1 MSFLDQAFAQM
12 GFWITWM
19 LIPIIFEIVP
29 ECLYFVKLTFESRK
43 KNDLKKPAKLP
54 IISIIV
60 PVYNSEETLF

>member
-43 KNDLKKPAKLP
+43 KRLK
-54 IISIIV
+54 
-60 PVYNSEETLF
+60 ETGEIADYFDYCPCL